1 MTALY
6 LHPITAAATL
16 CLLGYAAALGFRLRS
31 ARRDRA
37 ALARRHRRAATI
49 VYWTVLASWVAG
61 VGSTLWGRDDLAVAS
76 TLHFRTGAALGI
88 VLTGS
93 ALTARSMDR
102 GSVIAREVHPWLGAA
117 AVLLAAAHVAA
128 GLAIL
133 P

>member
-6 LHPITAAATL
+6 LHPITGAATL
-16 CLLGYAAALGFRLRS
+16 GLLGYVAALGFRMRI

-37 ALARRHRRAATI
+37 ALAARHRRAAAV
-49 VYWTVLASWVAG
+49 VYWAVLASWVAG
-61 VGSTLWGRDDLAVAS
+61 VGSAFWGRDDLAVAS
-76 TLHFRTGAALGI
+76 TLHFRTGVALAI

-102 GSVIAREVHPWLGAA
+102 GSTMAREVHPWLGAT